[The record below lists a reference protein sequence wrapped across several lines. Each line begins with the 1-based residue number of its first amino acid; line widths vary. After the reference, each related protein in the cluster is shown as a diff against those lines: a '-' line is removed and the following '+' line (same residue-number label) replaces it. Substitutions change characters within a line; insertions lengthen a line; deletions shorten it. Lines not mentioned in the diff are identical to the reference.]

1 MAGRKDSDGLAVL
14 KIQYIKIIY
23 LEIPIPD
30 PTHVPDVGSHVSS
43 TGSHVPVFFFW
54 NTTYRFDYQATYFKE
69 IKFLNVSTGH
79 AIYEKKGKLRTW
91 IEGMAHAPVS

>member
-43 TGSHVPVFFFW
+43 TGSHVSSTGSHVPVFFF
-54 NTTYRFDYQATYFKE
+54 
-69 IKFLNVSTGH
+69 
-79 AIYEKKGKLRTW
+79 
-91 IEGMAHAPVS
+91 